1 MNATFKFQ
9 IDQRVTTPFGRE
21 GIVSTAAVG
30 RAGNSYYVETEQGG
44 SWFYEDQLH
53 DRK

>member
-9 IDQRVTTPFGRE
+9 IDQRVMTPFGRD
-21 GIVSTAAVG
+21 GIVVSAAVG

-44 SWFYEDQLH
+44 SWFYEDQLNA
-53 DRK
+53 R